1 MINYEIV
8 GNMIIATL
16 ENGKTVKIGKAWA
29 EKTIEKLDTNMEDV
43 VLMYLEDEGYINNPD
58 QMELDAKAKQ
68 NKSHKIVNA
77 KSEVVKKTPKERV
90 QKDNP
95 TKEKIIQTIYTAL
108 QGLDTSNLTI
118 ENKGKIV
125 TFTLEGEDFKV
136 DLTQKRKPKVK

>member
-1 MINYEIV
+1 MVNYEIV

-43 VLMYLEDEGYINNPD
+43 VLMYLEDEGYINNPEQD
-58 QMELDAKAKQ
+58 ALDTKAKA
-68 NKSHKIVNA
+68 NKSNKIIGA

-95 TKEKIIQTIYTAL
+95 TKEKIIQTIYNAL
-108 QGLDTSNLTI
+108 QELDTSNLTI
-118 ENKGKIV
+118 ENKGKII
-125 TFTLEGEDFKV
+125 TFTLDNEDFKI